1 MISGCAIRPRSGRD
15 THFGLCLQ
23 ELQVRAIELLGTPGV
38 DGRCC
43 TIELL
48 AQPLYFERVL
58 GGEVHGRRLF
68 WGSHKTLLVGLE
80 LKQHAGLQAH
90 ADPCMCPACARRWRW
105 CRT

>member
-1 MISGCAIRPRSGRD
+1 
-15 THFGLCLQ
+15 
-23 ELQVRAIELLGTPGV
+23 
-38 DGRCC
+38 
-43 TIELL
+43 
-48 AQPLYFERVL
+48 
-58 GGEVHGRRLF
+58 VHGRRLF